1 MLQTVITAGHRVLG
15 GLERCLLVVASTALV
30 MIAALILIEIV
41 GRWLPILRIPDNV
54 IIVPQLM
61 VVSIACGLGWVTGRN
76 GHIAIDLLYR
86 HMAPRWQRVCHCL
99 ALAAGLVMAVPLV
112 IWVTEDV
119 ATLYAS
125 NSFYFG
131 ELKLPEWPVRTAFL
145 LGLLALA
152 ARLCL
157 QLAGLLAGADDPV
170 PGDAGH
176 EG

>member
-41 GRWLPILRIPDNV
+41 GRWLPIFRIPDNV
-54 IIVPQLM
+54 IIVRQLM

-86 HMAPRWQRVCHCL
+86 HMAPRWQRLCHGL
-99 ALAAGLVMAVPLV
+99 ALVAGLVMAVPLV
-112 IWVTEDV
+112 IWVAEDV
-119 ATLYAS
+119 AALHAS

-157 QLAGLLAGADDPV
+157 QLAGLIAGVDETV
-170 PGDAGH
+170 PADAGH